1 MEKNITAYVRR
12 GTKRLTGMCLA
23 VMMGVSLLSPMV
35 VYGTENTEL
44 ITETEAAGGT
54 EVVPVDVVE
63 GTEDAGITENTETV
77 TTTEVEQTEDTESTR
92 TTENTEATES
102 TEVTENTEATES
114 TEDTE
119 TEEPEK
125 QALTGV
131 VANASSSV
139 NVRAGAG
146 TSYSVVTKVYVGQIV
161 NILEETISNQKTWYR
176 ISFTKEGT
184 GYEGWIHGDYVTVT
198 QVQQPTNPD
207 TGNQDT
213 DTPAVS
219 DEEFVQSLRE
229 AGFPE
234 SYLSGLLTLHQK
246 YPKWQFV
253 PVLTGLD
260 WSYVIDN
267 ESVVGRN
274 LVQDIVN
281 DARKSTASTAY
292 DWATNKW
299 YGFDGDNWV
308 SAAPGYIAYCMD
320 PRNFFDEKYIFQFET
335 LEYEPYQNKDGIS
348 NILKNSFMAG
358 DYVDTDGATRNYAE
372 SFLNIGVGLAVSP
385 YHLASRCLQEQGTKG
400 TSPLISGNYPSYKG
414 YYNHFNV
421 GAYTTSTAS
430 ATLNGL
436 AYAKRVGWNS
446 IYKSLQGGS
455 SVVADR
461 YVKKGQN
468 TVYFEKFNV
477 VNKESLFSHQYMT
490 NVMAAFSEGSTISKA
505 YTDKN
510 AAFVFRIPV
519 YENMPE
525 KAVTFNDN
533 GNPNN
538 WLTSMSVSGQTLT
551 PSFKPETT
559 EYSLVVADETST
571 IHVSA
576 TPVYSKAT
584 VSGAGNYSLQ
594 YGDNNIAITC
604 IAENGTSRTYNI
616 HVVRI
621 QNQPAEPETPVTPPE
636 VELPEIPDTE
646 TPDTNIPTDP
656 NSIQIAEG
664 VSISTSYKVGE
675 MFTGVAI
682 GTTGAQLVANISTQ
696 NCTVKVLKTDGSE
709 QTGAVG
715 TGDKVIVYGVDGN
728 PLAAYEVVIYGDL
741 NGDGRISNVDL
752 VRLTKQI
759 LKIDSLTGAAL
770 AAADVGGDGKISNKD
785 LVAVQKHILNIAQ
798 IAQQ

>member
-1 MEKNITAYVRR
+1 MKKNITAYVRR

-23 VMMGVSLLSPMV
+23 VMMGVSLLSPV
-35 VYGTENTEL
+35 AVYGTETTEL
-44 ITETEAAGGT
+44 IATTETIDST
-54 EVVPVDVVE
+54 DVVPVDVAE
-63 GTEDAGITENTETV
+63 GTEAVGTTETV
-77 TTTEVEQTEDTESTR
+77 TEVEQTEAAENTET
-92 TTENTEATES
+92 TETTEAPETTEETENTEDTES
-102 TEVTENTEATES
+102 TEV
-114 TEDTE
+114 
-119 TEEPEK
+119 EEPVKKE
-125 QALTGV
+125 LTGV
-131 VANASSSV
+131 VANASTSV

-146 TSYSVVTKVYVGQIV
+146 TSYSVITKVYVGQVV
-161 NILEETISNQKTWYR
+161 NILEETISNQKTWYK

-184 GYEGWIHGDYVTVT
+184 GYEGWIHGDYITVN
-198 QVQQPTNPD
+198 QAGQPENPGTGNPD
-207 TGNQDT
+207 TDA
-213 DTPAVS
+213 PVVS
-219 DEEFVQSLRE
+219 DEEFMQSLRE

-234 SYLSGLLTLHQK
+234 SYLAGLLTLHQK

-274 LVQDIVN
+274 LVQNVVN

-358 DYVDTDGATRNYAE
+358 DYVDTDGVTRNYAE
-372 SFLNIGVGLAVSP
+372 SFLNIGMGLAVSP

-400 TSPLISGNYPSYKG
+400 TSPLISGNYPSYAG

-436 AYAKRVGWNS
+436 AYAKRVGWDS

-490 NVMAAFSEGSTISKA
+490 NVMAAFSEGGTISKA

-538 WLTSMSVSGQTLT
+538 WLSAMSVSGQTLT

-559 EYSLVVADETST
+559 EYSLVVADETDKL
-571 IHVSA
+571 HVSA
-576 TPVYSKAT
+576 TPVYGKAT
-584 VSGAGNYSLQ
+584 VSGAGNYTLQ

-621 QNQPAEPETPVTPPE
+621 QNQPTEPETPVTPPE
-636 VELPEIPDTE
+636 TELPENPGTEVPDTE
-646 TPDTNIPTDP
+646 VPTDP
-656 NSIQIAEG
+656 DAIQIAEG
-664 VSISTSYKVGE
+664 VYISTSYKVGQ
-675 MFTGVAI
+675 MLHGVSI
-682 GTTGAQLVANISTQ
+682 GTTGAELVANISTT
-696 NCTVKVLKTDGSE
+696 NCTVKVLKADGSE
-709 QTGAVG
+709 QTGTVG
-715 TGDKVIVYGVDGN
+715 TGNKVIVYGMDGS
-728 PLAAYEVVIYGDL
+728 PLAAYEIVIFGDL

-759 LKIDSLTGAAL
+759 LQIDSLTGAVL
-770 AAADVGGDGKISNKD
+770 VAADVGGDGKISNKD

>member
-1 MEKNITAYVRR
+1 M
-12 GTKRLTGMCLA
+12 
-23 VMMGVSLLSPMV
+23 
-35 VYGTENTEL
+35 
-44 ITETEAAGGT
+44 
-54 EVVPVDVVE
+54 
-63 GTEDAGITENTETV
+63 
-77 TTTEVEQTEDTESTR
+77 
-92 TTENTEATES
+92 
-102 TEVTENTEATES
+102 
-114 TEDTE
+114 
-119 TEEPEK
+119 
-125 QALTGV
+125 
-131 VANASSSV
+131 

-161 NILEETISNQKTWYR
+161 NILEETVVNQKIWYR
-176 ISFTKEGT
+176 IRFSKEGT
-184 GYEGWIHGDYVTVT
+184 DYEGWIHGDYITVN
-198 QVQQPTNPD
+198 QAGQPENPD
-207 TGNQDT
+207 TGNPDT
-213 DTPAVS
+213 DAPIVS
-219 DEEFVQSLRE
+219 DEEFMQSLRD

-234 SYLSGLLTLHQK
+234 SYLSGLLALHQK

-274 LVQDIVN
+274 LVQNVVN

-358 DYVDTDGATRNYAE
+358 NYVDTDGVTRNYAE
-372 SFLNIGVGLAVSP
+372 SFLNIGMGLAVSP

-400 TSPLISGNYPSYKG
+400 TSPLISGNYPSYAG

-477 VNKESLFSHQYMT
+477 VNKDNLFSHQYMT

-505 YTDKN
+505 YTDKK

-538 WLTSMSVSGQTLT
+538 WLSAMSVAGQSLT

-559 EYSLVVADETST
+559 EYSLVVADETDT
-571 IHVSA
+571 VRIAA

-584 VSGAGNYSLQ
+584 VSGAGNYTLQ

-621 QNQPAEPETPVTPPE
+621 QNQPQEPETPVTPPE
-636 VELPEIPDTE
+636 TEKPELPETENPGTEIPGTE
-646 TPDTNIPTDP
+646 KPADP
-656 NSIQIAEG
+656 NAIMIAEG
-664 VSISTSYKVGE
+664 VYISTTYKVGE
-675 MFTGVAI
+675 MISGVAI
-682 GTTGAQLVANISTQ
+682 GTTGAELVANISTT
-696 NCTVKVLKTDGSE
+696 NCTVKVLKADGNE
-709 QTGAVG
+709 QTGAIG
-715 TGDKVIVYGVDGN
+715 TGNKVIVYGLDGS
-728 PLAAYEVVIYGDL
+728 PLTAYDAVIFGDL

-759 LKIDSLTGAAL
+759 LQIESLTGAAL